1 MVNIDDARGRELAA
15 RAQIP
20 VTTFSAAGRQDADW
34 RAVDVRCGA
43 DGSSFRVIGP
53 GGIEAD
59 ATIPLA
65 GLFNVANA
73 LGAVVALVE
82 AGAGLQH
89 AVAGVAACR
98 GVPGR
103 LERVDPGDGQDF
115 TILVDYSHKPGAVE
129 AVLRALR
136 PVTEGKLTIVLG
148 CGGDRDRAKRPLMGA
163 AAASLADV
171 AILTSDNPRSEDPL
185 AILMA
190 MLEGAAAVRP
200 PRSRA
205 RDRRAGPGGRD
216 QPGGG
221 RRGQGRCRAGGRQ
234 GARAG
239 TVHRRDGDPVRRP
252 RGGGRGGGR
261 QGGGRAPR
269 DRNGVQ
275 RVIPLS
281 LAQIAEITGATLDRA
296 PDPHAL
302 VTGPV
307 VIDSREA
314 KPGGLFAAL
323 PGERV
328 DGHDFAGAA
337 VAAGAVAVL
346 ASRPVGVPALVVPDV
361 QAALALLARAV
372 IDRLP
377 GLTIAGITG
386 SSGKTTTKDLLAQVA
401 ERLGPTVA
409 PAGSFNNE
417 LGHPL
422 TVLRADERTRYLVL
436 ELGARGRGHIARLCA
451 IAPPR
456 LGAVLNVGRAHVGGY
471 FADQAEV
478 AQAKGELVE
487 ALPADGVAVLNADD
501 SAVMAG

>member
-1 MVNIDDARGRELAA
+1 
-15 RAQIP
+15 
-20 VTTFSAAGRQDADW
+20 
-34 RAVDVRCGA
+34 
-43 DGSSFRVIGP
+43 
-53 GGIEAD
+53 
-59 ATIPLA
+59 
-65 GLFNVANA
+65 
-73 LGAVVALVE
+73 
-82 AGAGLQH
+82 
-89 AVAGVAACR
+89 
-98 GVPGR
+98 
-103 LERVDPGDGQDF
+103 
-115 TILVDYSHKPGAVE
+115 
-129 AVLRALR
+129 
-136 PVTEGKLTIVLG
+136 
-148 CGGDRDRAKRPLMGA
+148 
-163 AAASLADV
+163 
-171 AILTSDNPRSEDPL
+171 
-185 AILMA
+185 
-190 MLEGAAAVRP
+190 
-200 PRSRA
+200 
-205 RDRRAGPGGRD
+205 
-216 QPGGG
+216 
-221 RRGQGRCRAGGRQ
+221 
-234 GARAG
+234 
-239 TVHRRDGDPVRRP
+239 
-252 RGGGRGGGR
+252 
-261 QGGGRAPR
+261 
-269 DRNGVQ
+269 
-275 RVIPLS
+275 VIPLS
-281 LAQIAEITGATLDRA
+281 LAHIAEITGATLDRA
-296 PDPHAL
+296 PDPRVL

-328 DGHDFAGAA
+328 DGHGFAAAA

-346 ASRPVGVPALVVPDV
+346 ASRPAGVPALVVPDV
-361 QAALALLARAV
+361 QAALARLARAV

-386 SSGKTTTKDLLAQVA
+386 SSGKTTTKDLLAQMA

-501 SAVMAG
+501 PEVRAMASRTAARVVTFGRAGQADVRAAGVRVDSAGRASFTLITPAGTAPVRLNLSGEHNVANALAAAALAGALGMTPADAADALSAAVARSKWRMDVMRRPDGVQVINDAYNANPESMRAALAALASMANGGRAFAVLGQMAELGGNSRPWHEEVGAFAARTGVSALVVVGEQATPMLAGARSVPGWRGELLHVPDGPAAVAALAGRIRPGDTVLVKASRAVALWEVAFALAPEATA

>member
-1 MVNIDDARGRELAA
+1 M
-15 RAQIP
+15 
-20 VTTFSAAGRQDADW
+20 
-34 RAVDVRCGA
+34 
-43 DGSSFRVIGP
+43 
-53 GGIEAD
+53 
-59 ATIPLA
+59 
-65 GLFNVANA
+65 
-73 LGAVVALVE
+73 
-82 AGAGLQH
+82 
-89 AVAGVAACR
+89 
-98 GVPGR
+98 
-103 LERVDPGDGQDF
+103 
-115 TILVDYSHKPGAVE
+115 
-129 AVLRALR
+129 
-136 PVTEGKLTIVLG
+136 
-148 CGGDRDRAKRPLMGA
+148 
-163 AAASLADV
+163 
-171 AILTSDNPRSEDPL
+171 
-185 AILMA
+185 
-190 MLEGAAAVRP
+190 
-200 PRSRA
+200 
-205 RDRRAGPGGRD
+205 
-216 QPGGG
+216 
-221 RRGQGRCRAGGRQ
+221 
-234 GARAG
+234 
-239 TVHRRDGDPVRRP
+239 
-252 RGGGRGGGR
+252 
-261 QGGGRAPR
+261 
-269 DRNGVQ
+269 
-275 RVIPLS
+275 IPLS
-281 LAQIAEITGATLDRA
+281 LAQIAEITGATFDRA

-346 ASRPVGVPALVVPDV
+346 ASRPAGVPALVVPDV

-422 TVLRADERTRYLVL
+422 TVLRADDRTRYLVL

-471 FADQAEV
+471 FTDQAEV

-501 SAVMAG
+501 SAVIRMTSRTAARVITFGRAGQADVRAADVTMDAAGRASFTLVTPVGTAPVRLKE

>member
-1 MVNIDDARGRELAA
+1 
-15 RAQIP
+15 
-20 VTTFSAAGRQDADW
+20 
-34 RAVDVRCGA
+34 
-43 DGSSFRVIGP
+43 
-53 GGIEAD
+53 
-59 ATIPLA
+59 
-65 GLFNVANA
+65 
-73 LGAVVALVE
+73 
-82 AGAGLQH
+82 
-89 AVAGVAACR
+89 
-98 GVPGR
+98 
-103 LERVDPGDGQDF
+103 
-115 TILVDYSHKPGAVE
+115 
-129 AVLRALR
+129 
-136 PVTEGKLTIVLG
+136 
-148 CGGDRDRAKRPLMGA
+148 
-163 AAASLADV
+163 
-171 AILTSDNPRSEDPL
+171 
-185 AILMA
+185 
-190 MLEGAAAVRP
+190 
-200 PRSRA
+200 
-205 RDRRAGPGGRD
+205 
-216 QPGGG
+216 
-221 RRGQGRCRAGGRQ
+221 
-234 GARAG
+234 
-239 TVHRRDGDPVRRP
+239 
-252 RGGGRGGGR
+252 
-261 QGGGRAPR
+261 
-269 DRNGVQ
+269 
-275 RVIPLS
+275 VIPLS

-296 PDPHAL
+296 PEPHVL

-346 ASRPVGVPALVVPDV
+346 ASRPAGVPALVVPDV

-501 SAVMAG
+501 PEVRAMASRTAARVITFGRASQADVRAAGVRVDSAGRASFTLVTPVGTAPVRLNLRGEHNVSNALAAAALAGALGMTPADAADALSAAVARSKWRMDVMRRPDGVQVINDAYNANPESMRAALTALTSMANGGRAFAVLGHMAELGGNSRAWHEEVGAFAARTGVSGLVVVGEQATPMLAGARSVPGWRGELLHVPDGPAAVAALAGRIRRGDTVLVKASRAVALWEVAFALASEATA

>member
-1 MVNIDDARGRELAA
+1 M
-15 RAQIP
+15 IP
-20 VTTFSAAGRQDADW
+20 MT
-34 RAVDVRCGA
+34 
-43 DGSSFRVIGP
+43 
-53 GGIEAD
+53 
-59 ATIPLA
+59 
-65 GLFNVANA
+65 
-73 LGAVVALVE
+73 
-82 AGAGLQH
+82 
-89 AVAGVAACR
+89 
-98 GVPGR
+98 
-103 LERVDPGDGQDF
+103 
-115 TILVDYSHKPGAVE
+115 
-129 AVLRALR
+129 
-136 PVTEGKLTIVLG
+136 LT
-148 CGGDRDRAKRPLMGA
+148 R
-163 AAASLADV
+163 
-171 AILTSDNPRSEDPL
+171 
-185 AILMA
+185 
-190 MLEGAAAVRP
+190 
-200 PRSRA
+200 
-205 RDRRAGPGGRD
+205 
-216 QPGGG
+216 
-221 RRGQGRCRAGGRQ
+221 
-234 GARAG
+234 
-239 TVHRRDGDPVRRP
+239 
-252 RGGGRGGGR
+252 
-261 QGGGRAPR
+261 
-269 DRNGVQ
+269 
-275 RVIPLS
+275 
-281 LAQIAEITGATLDRA
+281 IAEITGATLDRA
-296 PDPHAL
+296 PDPHLL

-328 DGHDFAGAA
+328 DGHDFAAAA

-346 ASRPVGVPALVVPDV
+346 ASRPADVPALVVPDV

-386 SSGKTTTKDLLAQVA
+386 SSGKTSTKDLLAQVT

-501 SAVMAG
+501 PEVRAMASRTAARVITFGQAGQADVRADGVRVDSAGRASFTLVTSAGAAPVRLNLRGGHNVSNALAAAALAGALGMTPADVADALSAAVARSKWRMDVMRRSDGVQVINDAYNANPESMRAALTALASMANGGRAFAVLGHMAELGGNSRAWHEEVGAFAARTGVSGLVVVGEQATPMLAGARSVPGWRGELLHVPDGPAAAAALAGRIRPDDTVLVKASREVALWEVAFALASEATA

>member
-1 MVNIDDARGRELAA
+1 
-15 RAQIP
+15 
-20 VTTFSAAGRQDADW
+20 
-34 RAVDVRCGA
+34 
-43 DGSSFRVIGP
+43 
-53 GGIEAD
+53 
-59 ATIPLA
+59 
-65 GLFNVANA
+65 
-73 LGAVVALVE
+73 
-82 AGAGLQH
+82 
-89 AVAGVAACR
+89 
-98 GVPGR
+98 
-103 LERVDPGDGQDF
+103 
-115 TILVDYSHKPGAVE
+115 
-129 AVLRALR
+129 
-136 PVTEGKLTIVLG
+136 
-148 CGGDRDRAKRPLMGA
+148 
-163 AAASLADV
+163 
-171 AILTSDNPRSEDPL
+171 
-185 AILMA
+185 
-190 MLEGAAAVRP
+190 
-200 PRSRA
+200 
-205 RDRRAGPGGRD
+205 
-216 QPGGG
+216 
-221 RRGQGRCRAGGRQ
+221 
-234 GARAG
+234 
-239 TVHRRDGDPVRRP
+239 
-252 RGGGRGGGR
+252 
-261 QGGGRAPR
+261 
-269 DRNGVQ
+269 
-275 RVIPLS
+275 VIPLS

-296 PDPHAL
+296 PDPGAL

-346 ASRPVGVPALVVPDV
+346 ASRPAGVPGLVVPDV

-422 TVLRADERTRYLVL
+422 TVLRADERTRYLVV

-451 IAPPR
+451 VAPPR

-501 SAVMAG
+501 PAVIRMTSRTAARVITFGRAGQADVRAADVTMDAAGRASFTLVTPVGTAPVRLNLRGEHNVSNALAAAALAGALGMTPADTADSLSAAVARSKGRMDVMRRSDGVQVINDAYNANPESMRAALTALAAMANGGRAFAVLGQMAELGGNSQAWHEEVGAYAARADVSGLVIVGEQATPMLAGARSVPGWRGELLHVPDGPAAVAALADRICPGDTVLVKASRAVALWEVAFALASEGTA

>member
-1 MVNIDDARGRELAA
+1 
-15 RAQIP
+15 
-20 VTTFSAAGRQDADW
+20 
-34 RAVDVRCGA
+34 
-43 DGSSFRVIGP
+43 
-53 GGIEAD
+53 
-59 ATIPLA
+59 
-65 GLFNVANA
+65 
-73 LGAVVALVE
+73 
-82 AGAGLQH
+82 
-89 AVAGVAACR
+89 
-98 GVPGR
+98 
-103 LERVDPGDGQDF
+103 
-115 TILVDYSHKPGAVE
+115 
-129 AVLRALR
+129 
-136 PVTEGKLTIVLG
+136 
-148 CGGDRDRAKRPLMGA
+148 
-163 AAASLADV
+163 
-171 AILTSDNPRSEDPL
+171 
-185 AILMA
+185 
-190 MLEGAAAVRP
+190 
-200 PRSRA
+200 
-205 RDRRAGPGGRD
+205 
-216 QPGGG
+216 
-221 RRGQGRCRAGGRQ
+221 
-234 GARAG
+234 
-239 TVHRRDGDPVRRP
+239 
-252 RGGGRGGGR
+252 
-261 QGGGRAPR
+261 
-269 DRNGVQ
+269 
-275 RVIPLS
+275 VIPLS

-296 PDPHAL
+296 PDPGAL

-346 ASRPVGVPALVVPDV
+346 ASRPAGVPGLVVPDV

-377 GLTIAGITG
+377 GLAIAGITG
-386 SSGKTTTKDLLAQVA
+386 SSGKTTTKDLLAQMA

-436 ELGARGRGHIARLCA
+436 ELGARGRGHIERLCA
-451 IAPPR
+451 VAPPR

-501 SAVMAG
+501 PAVIRMTSRTAARVITFGRAGQADVRAADVTMDAAGRASFTLVTRVGTAPVRLNLRGEHNVSNALAAAALAGALGMTPADVADALSAAVTRSKGRMDVMRRPDGVQVINDAYNANPESMRAALTALASMANGGRAFAVLGQMAELGGNSQAWHEEVGAYAARAGVSGLVIVGEQATPMLAGARSVPGWRGELLHVPDGPAAVTALAGRIRPGDTVLVKASRAVALWEVAFALASEGTA